1 MKKLQM
7 NKYIKIGGSI
17 LAGTITYFFMYY
29 GVLSLIS
36 TLFVSNTKFSE
47 VKSKLINPILS
58 DKDSYENIL
67 TNDFMYPAWDI
78 TNKKPLFFSTDIVKS
93 ETKDNTQSLYNMAY
107 DDMILSSATNPTYFT
122 SSEIKYGTENKTAFL
137 FGGNT
142 VASSPA
148 LYSHF
153 LTSHFKKINTK
164 NIQIVSVGAIDY
176 AADKL
181 TSSVGIVGWAERLYE
196 LTDPVKKYTQ
206 NYMIEH
212 ILRKNNQLWYE
223 F

>member
-1 MKKLQM
+1 
-7 NKYIKIGGSI
+7 
-17 LAGTITYFFMYY
+17 
-29 GVLSLIS
+29 LIDPI
-36 TLFVSNTKFSE
+36 VS
-47 VKSKLINPILS
+47 
-58 DKDSYENIL
+58 KDDLYTNIL
-67 TNDFMYPAWDI
+67 TEDFMYPAWDI
-78 TNKKPLFFSTDIVKS
+78 TNKKPLFFSSSVIKK
-93 ETKDNTQSLYNMAY
+93 ETEDPESLYTMPYNKMVLA
-107 DDMILSSATNPTYFT
+107 SATNPTYFT
-122 SSEIKYGTENKTAFL
+122 SSEINYGTSDSNNAFF

-153 LTSHFKKINTK
+153 LTSHFKKIKTK
-164 NIQIVSVGAIDY
+164 NIQIVSVGAIDF

-212 ILRKNNQLWYE
+212 ILRKNN
-223 F
+223 